1 MKEFVEILLL
11 IVLLVLAA
19 ITAAS
24 EISIIAVSRIRLKR
38 LASEG
43 SKTAKLILKIL
54 ETPGRFFSTILV
66 SNDIVD
72 ALIAVLV
79 TAIIIR
85 FIGERGGWGV
95 ALATIISAFLIIV
108 SEVTAKTIAARYSE
122 KASFLLARPIQWLI
136 NISAPVVWVLEIII
150 NAMTNLLGAGG
161 KGKPSLVTEEEI
173 RALIKIGSEEDAV
186 HKEKYK
192 MLSKVF
198 DFSDAIVRNVMTGK
212 KDIEAI
218 DVSTKLDDI
227 LERVLESGYSRL
239 PVYKDSPE
247 NIIGMINMK
256 DLLNLAHNRELIVF
270 QDIIYPATF
279 VPETKKV
286 TELLKEFQKGHT
298 HLAVVTDSNKKLSG
312 IVTLEDLVEEI
323 VGEIEDEYD
332 VRASNY
338 KTKHLK

>member
-1 MKEFVEILLL
+1 MRVFIESGLLL
-11 IVLLVLAA
+11 ILVAFAA
-19 ITAAS
+19 VTAAS
-24 EISIIAVSRIRLKR
+24 EISIIAVSRIRLKK

-43 SKTAKLILKIL
+43 SKTALIILKIL
-54 ETPGRFFSTILV
+54 ETPERFFSTILV

-85 FIGERGGWGV
+85 FMGERDGWGV
-95 ALATIISAFLIIV
+95 VAATVISAFLIIV

-122 KASFLLARPIQWLI
+122 RSSFLLARPIQWLI
-136 NISAPVVWVLEIII
+136 KISAPVVWGLEIVI
-150 NAMTNLLGAGG
+150 NALANALGAGG
-161 KGKPSLVTEEEI
+161 KGRPSLVTEEEI
-173 RALIKIGSEEDAV
+173 RALIKIGAAEDDI

-198 DFSDAIVRNVMTGK
+198 DFSDAIVRSVMTGK
-212 KDIEAI
+212 NDMVAI
-218 DVSTKLDDI
+218 DVNAQLDAI
-227 LERVLESGYSRL
+227 LEHVVESGYSRL
-239 PVYKDSPE
+239 PVYRDSPD

-256 DLLNLAHNRELIVF
+256 DLLNLSHNRELIVF
-270 QDIIYPATF
+270 QDIVYPATF
-279 VPETKKV
+279 VPDSKKV

-298 HLAVVTDSNKKLSG
+298 HLAVVTDAGNKVIG
-312 IVTLEDLVEEI
+312 IVTLEDLIEEI

-338 KTKHLK
+338 KAKHLK

>member
-1 MKEFVEILLL
+1 MKEIVETFLL
-11 IVLLVLAA
+11 IILLVLAA

-24 EISIIAVSRIRLKR
+24 EISIIAVSHIKLKK

-43 SKTAKLILKIL
+43 SKTAHIILKIL
-54 ETPGRFFSTILV
+54 ETPERFFSTILV

-79 TAIIIR
+79 TAVIIR
-85 FIGERGGWGV
+85 LMGESNGWGV
-95 ALATIISAFLIIV
+95 VVATIVSSFLIIV
-108 SEVTAKTIAARYSE
+108 SEVTAKTIAARHSE

-136 NISAPVVWVLEIII
+136 KISTPIVWGLEIII
-150 NAMTNLLGAGG
+150 NGLTNLLGAGG

-173 RALIKIGSEEDAV
+173 RALIKIGVVEDAV

-198 DFSDAIVRNVMTGK
+198 DFSDAVVKAVMTPK
-212 KDIEAI
+212 KDIVAI
-218 DVSTKLDDI
+218 DSSAGLDDI
-227 LERVLESGYSRL
+227 LEHVVESGYSRL
-239 PVYKDSPE
+239 PVYQGSPD
-247 NIIGMINMK
+247 NIVGMINMK
-256 DLLNLAHNRELIVF
+256 DLLNLSHNRELIGF
-270 QDIIYPATF
+270 QEIVYPATF
-279 VPETKKV
+279 VSESKKV

-298 HLAVVTDSNKKLSG
+298 HLAVVTDSHNKVIG

-338 KTKHLK
+338 KAKYLK

>member
-1 MKEFVEILLL
+1 MKALIEILLL
-11 IVLLVLAA
+11 IILLILAA

-24 EISIIAVSRIRLKR
+24 EISIIAVSRIRLKK

-54 ETPGRFFSTILV
+54 ETPERFFSTILV

-85 FIGERGGWGV
+85 VMGERDGWGV
-95 ALATIISAFLIIV
+95 VTATVISAFLIII
-108 SEVTAKTIAARYSE
+108 SEVTAKTIAARYPERS
-122 KASFLLARPIQWLI
+122 SSLMARPIQWLI
-136 NISAPVVWVLEIII
+136 KISTPVVWGLEIII
-150 NAMTNLLGAGG
+150 NALTRVLGAGG

-173 RALIKIGSEEDAV
+173 RALIKIGAEEDAV

-192 MLSKVF
+192 MLAKVF
-198 DFSDAIVRNVMTGK
+198 DFSEAVVKSVMTAR
-212 KDIEAI
+212 KDMVAI
-218 DVSTKLDDI
+218 DVDANLDDI
-227 LERVLESGYSRL
+227 LEYVLESGYSRL
-239 PVYKDSPE
+239 PVYKGGPD
-247 NIIGMINMK
+247 NIVGMINMK
-256 DLLNLAHNRELIVF
+256 DLLSLSRNRELIVF
-270 QDIIYPATF
+270 QDIVYPATS

-298 HLAVVTDSNKKLSG
+298 HLALVTDTYNKIVGL
-312 IVTLEDLVEEI
+312 VTLEDLVEEI

-338 KTKHLK
+338 KAKHLK